1 MEKNRKKNVDICI
14 TESLAVQ
21 QKLAHYKSTILELN
35 TIFQK
40 PIKADTFLTN
50 ENLPKYLPTTVL
62 IIAKLSFYY
71 VPSPVLKH
79 LYILVQLMVTVT
91 TISKLFLLS
100 PLYTYRK
107 RDLKDNLPQ
116 FNYEAVKPKSRFLII
131 MQNFYM
137 MLQHRRN
144 SLYVFSCIKE

>member
-1 MEKNRKKNVDICI
+1 MKKNADICV

-35 TIFQK
+35 KNFQK
-40 PIKADTFLTN
+40 PIKADTLHTN
-50 ENLPKYLPTTVL
+50 ENLPEYLPTTVL

-79 LYILVQLMVTVT
+79 LYTLVQLMVTVT

-107 RDLKDNLPQ
+107 RDLKDNLPRS
-116 FNYEAVKPKSRFLII
+116 NYEAVKPKSRFLSI

-137 MLQHRRN
+137 MLPHRRN

>member
-71 VPSPVLKH
+71 V
-79 LYILVQLMVTVT
+79 
-91 TISKLFLLS
+91 SKPELS
-100 PLYTYRK
+100 AIREIQ
-107 RDLKDNLPQ
+107 LPQ
-116 FNYEAVKPKSRFLII
+116 LVSY
-131 MQNFYM
+131 FYCP
-137 MLQHRRN
+137 HFTHTERE
-144 SLYVFSCIKE
+144 I